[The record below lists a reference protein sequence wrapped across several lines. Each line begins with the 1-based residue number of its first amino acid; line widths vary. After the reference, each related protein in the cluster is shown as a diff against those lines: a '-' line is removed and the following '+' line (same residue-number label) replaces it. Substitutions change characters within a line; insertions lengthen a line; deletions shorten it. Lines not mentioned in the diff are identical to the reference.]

1 MMPTYSNIRPVKVL
15 YVDSSTYVD
24 EHMTHFFNNYVGER
38 FNLMDQQQKE
48 RTYKFLT
55 DYESLLIKIFG
66 QGLLKS
72 NIFLPELLRNSVDII
87 QVREYK
93 EWLDKQ

>member
-1 MMPTYSNIRPVKVL
+1 MPTYSNIRPVKVL
-15 YVDSSTYVD
+15 HVDSSKYVD
-24 EHMTHFFNNYVGER
+24 EHMTHFFNNYVGEG

-55 DYESLLIKIFG
+55 DHESLLIKVFG